1 MRYKKEKIL
10 TADVCL
16 KLFFTAVKET
26 AKQKLKK
33 IVRSRNQSSE
43 RKPERTLHLT
53 YINKTTEP
61 YSYFKV

>member
-33 IVRSRNQSSE
+33 IFKSLGHEINQV
-43 RKPERTLHLT
+43 
-53 YINKTTEP
+53 
-61 YSYFKV
+61 KVNLRGHCI

>member
-26 AKQKLKK
+26 ANLFTKVKK
-33 IVRSRNQSSE
+33 KSLNR
-43 RKPERTLHLT
+43 
-53 YINKTTEP
+53 
-61 YSYFKV
+61 